1 MRDEYNNDL
10 AFQCLS
16 FGTDFNFNQN
26 DHVLKITQLL
36 ELNTTLSLKKE
47 MYQKNFVLYEQE
59 LDRIVKSFQYQLVVY
74 DESEL
79 FRQHTDSLFSYP
91 YEQRKS
97 ILGKEQI
104 FFKQLGHEAFTVSFS
119 LSDVCLEGHYSD
131 QIINVIKKTIDLIG
145 KFWNSVIMQKD
156 DDES

>member
-1 MRDEYNNDL
+1 
-10 AFQCLS
+10 
-16 FGTDFNFNQN
+16 
-26 DHVLKITQLL
+26 
-36 ELNTTLSLKKE
+36 
-47 MYQKNFVLYEQE
+47 MYKKNFDLYEEE

-79 FRQHTDSLFSYP
+79 FRQHDDSLFSYP

-104 FFKQLGHEAFTVSFS
+104 FFKQVGHEAFTVSFS

-131 QIINVIKKTIDLIG
+131 
-145 KFWNSVIMQKD
+145 
-156 DDES
+156 